1 MTDTR
6 IFTVGVTSAPR
17 TFKS

>member
-6 IFTVGVTSAPR
+6 IFTVKVTSAPR
-17 TFKS
+17 TFNS